1 MLSELEG
8 SIPEYSLQ
16 PTGRCKLGGNSSSF
30 KFNEPILPSL
40 TSKQEHA
47 QLQRG
52 GYLEPWWQSE
62 YSPTEGILGG
72 HSGMH
77 HATTLI
83 PLYKMSLH
91 QNKVLGD
98 CRHDSTLATLLC
110 RMSSCC
116 WPYGIKFKR
125 NKTNENTNSMESY
138 QMSALDSIPG
148 LGLTPSSGSWV
159 SLPIRE
165 VRLHNVQSS
174 ISGSV
179 KSLYLDIQ
187 ASLCHF
193 TLQSKV
199 GCLMTVEHK
208 CIYTHY
214 LLEVGVNTVYWKV
227 TPIPTAPKQKCCNV
241 KCISKWYS
249 SMLFKILQ
257 QKLKI

>member
-1 MLSELEG
+1 MNAFNHLHPAGRWRMLPKTTDGHQFGLVLPQLKPKNFSSCYNQITNRNMKSHKAMLDSGPFPLPSCVVWTRRLYSWVFFTAKGEG
-8 SIPEYSLQ
+8 
-16 PTGRCKLGGNSSSF
+16 KLGGNSSSF

-47 QLQRG
+47 QLQWG

-62 YSPTEGILGG
+62 YSPAEGILGG

-83 PLYKMSLH
+83 PLHKMSLH

-165 VRLHNVQSS
+165 VRLHNV
-174 ISGSV
+174 
-179 KSLYLDIQ
+179 
-187 ASLCHF
+187 
-193 TLQSKV
+193 
-199 GCLMTVEHK
+199 
-208 CIYTHY
+208 
-214 LLEVGVNTVYWKV
+214 
-227 TPIPTAPKQKCCNV
+227 
-241 KCISKWYS
+241 
-249 SMLFKILQ
+249 
-257 QKLKI
+257 